1 MRSISYLEQIYEMT
15 DRTGLYSFST
25 IAFVSLEQFTGQK
38 VIKILVRY
46 IHGLRRDIL
55 IRAGAI
61 FSSAGTV
68 LLALFILILLIFPV
82 VKNCPNQEQCD
93 YYTTAPEPLNY
104 FITPLYVAVD
114 LFVIATG
121 VLFMRFA
128 RWYKYRV

>member
-1 MRSISYLEQIYEMT
+1 MRSITYLKQIYEMT
-15 DRTGLYSFST
+15 GKT
-25 IAFVSLEQFTGQK
+25 IQPFYLTFGNREQK

-55 IRAGAI
+55 IRAGGI
-61 FSSAGTV
+61 FSAAGIV
-68 LLALFILILLIFPV
+68 LLTLFISILLIFPV
-82 VKNCPNQEQCD
+82 VKSCPNQEQCD

-104 FITPLYVAVD
+104 FITPLFVTLD

-128 RWYKYRV
+128 RWHRV